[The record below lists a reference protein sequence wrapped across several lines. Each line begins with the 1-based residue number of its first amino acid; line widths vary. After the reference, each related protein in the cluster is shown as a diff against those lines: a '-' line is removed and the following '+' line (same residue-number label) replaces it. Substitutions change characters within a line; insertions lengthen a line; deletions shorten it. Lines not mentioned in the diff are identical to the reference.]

1 MQNTIVVSAT
11 ALANLMTTESVL
23 LVDCR
28 FSLQDADAGQ
38 REYAAGHIP
47 GARYWHLNRDLSGPK
62 QTLGGRHPLPDAAA
76 FQTTM
81 RREGLNNEQWVVL
94 YDDNRG
100 AFAARAW
107 WMLRYFGHSNV
118 LLLDGG
124 LAGWRNAG
132 FDISAGEPGSVI
144 PGNFVAAPNPD
155 AVVNFD
161 EVYASLS
168 DESRTL
174 IDAREPPRFL
184 GLQEPIDPVAGHIP
198 GALNLPASE
207 TTDAAGYWL
216 LPQAQ
221 RARWANVSEHK
232 DVVLYCGSGVT
243 ACTNAVSLALAGLP
257 EAKLYPGSWSD
268 WCRRPDAPVAADAT
282 PT

>member
-1 MQNTIVVSAT
+1 MQNTILVSAT
-11 ALANLMTTESVL
+11 ALAKLITAESVL
-23 LVDCR
+23 LADCR

-38 REYAAGHIP
+38 RDYAIAHIP

-76 FQTTM
+76 FQATM
-81 RREGLNNEQWVVL
+81 RRDGLNSGQWVVL

-124 LAGWRNAG
+124 LAGWRDAG
-132 FDISAGEPGSVI
+132 FETNAGEPAPAI
-144 PGNFVAAPNPD
+144 PGNFVAAANPN

-161 EVYASLS
+161 QVYASLS
-168 DESRTL
+168 DDSYTL

-198 GALNLPASE
+198 SALNLPASE
-207 TTDAAGYWL
+207 TTDAQGYWL
-216 LPQAQ
+216 SKQAQ
-221 RARWANVSEHK
+221 RARWAHVATHK

-268 WCRRPDAPVAADAT
+268 WCRRPNVPLTADAAAT
-282 PT
+282 